1 MKGSPPSSDE
11 RPLRVW
17 DLFLASL
24 SLMVI
29 LGVALDL
36 VLELDRTTKDLILV
50 VDSAV
55 CLVFL
60 SDFVWRL
67 ATAKDRA
74 AYLKWGWVDLISSI
88 PVVETLRWGRLLQ
101 VFRVL
106 RAIRSARHLMRLARR
121 GQAFTVLLAVALGCF
136 VLALA
141 GSMAMLHFE
150 KNAPG
155 TTIHSLQDAF
165 WWSLVTMATV
175 GYGDC
180 YPVTGPGRIVAVVLM
195 FTGIGLFGT
204 LTAFLSTRLLRPA
217 LKEEEKELSEVL
229 AKLEALE
236 KKIDALQSRA
246 THGKEEG
253 MG

>member
-1 MKGSPPSSDE
+1 MKSNPPSSDE

-36 VLELDRTTKDLILV
+36 VLELDHATKQLMLAADTAL
-50 VDSAV
+50 

-60 SDFVWRL
+60 GDFVWRL

-74 AYLKWGWVDLISSI
+74 AYMKWGWVDLISSI
-88 PVVETLRWGRLLQ
+88 PVVDTLRWGRALQ
-101 VFRVL
+101 IFRVL
-106 RAIRSARHLMRLARR
+106 RAIRSARHLMRVARR
-121 GQAFTVLLAVALGCF
+121 GQAFSVLLAVVLGCF

-141 GSMAMLHFE
+141 GSMTMLHFE

-155 TTIHSLQDAF
+155 STIHSLQDAF

-217 LKEEEKELSEVL
+217 MREEEKELSAVL
-229 AKLEALE
+229 AKLEVLE
-236 KKIDALQSRA
+236 KKLDALQSRA
-246 THGKEEG
+246 PHGKE
-253 MG
+253 

>member
-1 MKGSPPSSDE
+1 MKESPLSSDD

-17 DLFLASL
+17 DLFLAGL

-36 VLELDRTTKDLILV
+36 VLEIDHETKQLLLV
-50 VDSAV
+50 ADSAV

-67 ATAKDRA
+67 ATTRDRA
-74 AYLKWGWVDLISSI
+74 AYMRWGWVDLVSSI
-88 PVVETLRWGRLLQ
+88 PVVDTLRWGRLLQ
-101 VFRVL
+101 IVRVL
-106 RAIRSARHLMRLARR
+106 RAIRSARHLVRVARK
-121 GQAFTVLLAVALGCF
+121 GQAFTVLLAVVLGCF

-141 GSMAMLHFE
+141 GSITMLHFE

-155 TTIHSLQDAF
+155 STIHTKQDAF

-217 LKEEEKELSEVL
+217 MREEERELSAVL
-229 AKLEALE
+229 AKLETLE

-246 THGKEEG
+246 PRKE
-253 MG
+253 